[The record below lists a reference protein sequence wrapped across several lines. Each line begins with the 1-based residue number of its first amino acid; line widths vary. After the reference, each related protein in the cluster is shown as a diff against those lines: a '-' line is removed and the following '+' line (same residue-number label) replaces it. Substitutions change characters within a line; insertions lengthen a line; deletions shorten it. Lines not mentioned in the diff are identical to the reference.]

1 MGDMDSAYRI
11 CFVCTG
17 NICRSP
23 SAEVVVRA
31 LAERAGMLGIQL
43 DSAGTGDWHVGQPAD
58 PRAVIALTAAGYD
71 GRAHRARDF
80 AGEWFGERELIVALD
95 RGHARLLRSWA
106 PDAQA
111 RGRIRLLRSFDP
123 AVRVNEDHPLIDVAD
138 PYYDGDA
145 AFTVMVEQIE
155 AAGSGLLA
163 WVRSQQGQAA
173 ANSSDP
179 IDTTSYGCERLE
191 DRSDPYN

>member
-1 MGDMDSAYRI
+1 MGDMESGYRI

-31 LAERAGMLGIQL
+31 LAERAEVLGLQV

-58 PRAVIALTAAGYD
+58 PRALIALTAAGYD
-71 GRAHRARDF
+71 GRAHRARGF
-80 AGEWFGERELIVALD
+80 APEWFGERELIVALD

-111 RGRIRLLRSFDP
+111 RSRIRLLRSFDP

-155 AAGSGLLA
+155 AAGAGLLERA
-163 WVRSQQGQAA
+163 RSRTAPL
-173 ANSSDP
+173 S
-179 IDTTSYGCERLE
+179 
-191 DRSDPYN
+191 

>member
-1 MGDMDSAYRI
+1 MKENREMESAYRI

-31 LAERAGMLGIQL
+31 LAESAAVPGIQV

-58 PRAVIALTAAGYD
+58 PRALRALSAASYD
-71 GRAHRARDF
+71 GRAHRARVFDP
-80 AGEWFGERELIVALD
+80 EWFRERELIVALD

-106 PDAQA
+106 PDDDT
-111 RGRIRLLRSFDP
+111 RDRIRLLRSFDP
-123 AVRVNEDHPLIDVAD
+123 AVQVNEDHPLIDVLD

-155 AAGSGLLA
+155 QAGAGLLER
-163 WVRSQQGQAA
+163 VRSR
-173 ANSSDP
+173 S
-179 IDTTSYGCERLE
+179 ERLG
-191 DRSDPYN
+191 